1 MTTLVLPDPE
11 LTKGRFAS
19 IPAYSDEALYVA
31 TGVRIA
37 FTTREGGV
45 SEGRPCQCPGEP
57 PPRSAG
63 FRMRRCAPVCSE
75 SSSR

>member
-19 IPAYSDEALYVA
+19 IPAYSDEALYAV

-45 SEGRPCQCPGEP
+45 SEP

>member
-45 SEGRPCQCPGEP
+45 SEGPTIH
-57 PPRSAG
+57 STLAL
-63 FRMRRCAPVCSE
+63 M
-75 SSSR
+75 

>member
-37 FTTREGGV
+37 FTTREGGDHTIH
-45 SEGRPCQCPGEP
+45 
-57 PPRSAG
+57 ATLAL
-63 FRMRRCAPVCSE
+63 M
-75 SSSR
+75 